1 MYLCSQAAKV
11 LKPTVRVVELR
22 HRTSLLA
29 GSLLDRTS
37 TNLGSDDDIIIED
50 TPIGDGSWGR

>member
-1 MYLCSQAAKV
+1 MPQVPLTHGY
-11 LKPTVRVVELR
+11 R
-22 HRTSLLA
+22 RTSLLA

>member
-1 MYLCSQAAKV
+1 MGHEAAKV
-11 LKPTVRVVELR
+11 LKFGHVVELR